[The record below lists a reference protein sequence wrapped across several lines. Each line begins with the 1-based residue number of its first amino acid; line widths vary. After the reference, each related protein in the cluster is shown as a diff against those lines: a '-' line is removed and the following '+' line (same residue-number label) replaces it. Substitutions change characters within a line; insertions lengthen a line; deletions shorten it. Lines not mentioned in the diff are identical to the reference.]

1 MGIDTMRAV
10 IIVATTLSRHTLI
23 CESDKSDKSGKC
35 YGTSR

>member
-23 CESDKSDKSGKC
+23 CESDKSGKC